1 LAKQTSQTRRQ
12 AESSSPPLIPLSRP
26 WIGPEEKAAVI
37 EVLESGMLAQGPR
50 VAALEAAFMKVTGAR
65 HAIATSSGT
74 TGLHLA
80 LLAHGI
86 GPGDEVITSPF
97 TFIASVNAILF
108 TGAKP
113 VFADI
118 EEASFNIDPKRLEAA
133 ITPRTKAVMPVHL
146 YGQPCDMD
154 EICAIAHKHGV
165 VLLEDAAQAV
175 GATYRGGHVGA
186 FGTAVFSLYATK
198 NVMSGEGGMI
208 TTDADD
214 VADRARLLRNHG
226 MRNRYEYEMLGYN
239 FRLTDVLAAIGLA
252 QLGRMDEATRRRRSN
267 AAYLSAHLH
276 GIGTPVEKEGRQHVW
291 HQYTVR
297 LPEGVARHEAIRRLG
312 ADGIGT
318 GVFYPRG
325 AHRFPHVQAQAGD
338 FDMPVTDRVA
348 ASVLSLPVHPL
359 LGQSDLVR
367 IVAAVNSL

>member
-1 LAKQTSQTRRQ
+1 MAKPTTQTHRQ
-12 AESSSPPLIPLSRP
+12 AESSSSPLIPLSRP
-26 WIGPEEKAAVI
+26 WIGPEEKAAVL

-50 VAALEAAFMKVTGAR
+50 VAALEEAFTRFTGAR

-80 LLAHGI
+80 MLAHGI

-118 EEASFNIDPKRLEAA
+118 EEASFNIDPSKLESA
-133 ITPRTKAVMPVHL
+133 ITPRTKALMPVHL

-154 EICAIAHKHGV
+154 EITDIARRHSLI
-165 VLLEDAAQAV
+165 LLEDAAQAV
-175 GATYRGGHVGA
+175 GATYGDRHVGT
-186 FGTAVFSLYATK
+186 FGTAIFSLYATK
-198 NVMSGEGGMI
+198 NVMTGEGGMI
-208 TTDADD
+208 TTESDQ
-214 VADRARLLRNHG
+214 VADKARLLRNHG

-252 QLGRMDEATRRRRSN
+252 QLGRMDEATRRRRAN
-267 AAYLSAHLH
+267 AAYLSANIRSV
-276 GIGTPVEKEGRQHVW
+276 GIPVVKEGRSHVW

-297 LPEGVARHEAIRRLG
+297 LPRGLDRHDAVSRLNEA
-312 ADGIGT
+312 GIGT
-318 GVFYPRG
+318 GVFYPLG
-325 AHRFPHVQAQAGD
+325 AHRFPHIQTEVGD
-338 FDMPVTDRVA
+338 VDLPVTDKVA
-348 ASVLSLPVHPL
+348 ASVVSLPVHPL
-359 LGQSDLVR
+359 LDQTDLER
-367 IVAAVNSL
+367 IAAAVNSL

>member
-1 LAKQTSQTRRQ
+1 LAKQTSHAQRQ
-12 AESSSPPLIPLSRP
+12 ADPTSPPLIPISRP
-26 WIGPEEKAAVI
+26 WIGPEEEAAVV
-37 EVLESGMLAQGPR
+37 EVLRSGMLAQGPR
-50 VAALEAAFMKVTGAR
+50 VAALEDAFTRMTGAR

-118 EEASFNIDPKRLEAA
+118 EEATFNIAPEQIEAA

-154 EICAIAHKHGV
+154 EICDIARRHRV

-175 GATYRGGHVGA
+175 GATYRGRQVGD

-198 NVMSGEGGMI
+198 NVMTGEGGII
-208 TTDADD
+208 TTDSDQ

-226 MRNRYEYEMLGYN
+226 MRNRYDYEMLGYN

-252 QLGRMDEATRRRRSN
+252 QFGRIGEATRRRRAN
-267 AAYLSAHLH
+267 ASYLSAHLRRV
-276 GIGTPVEKEGRQHVW
+276 GVPVVKEGREHVW

-297 LPEGVARHEAIRRLG
+297 LPGQADPQDVARRLLEN
-312 ADGIGT
+312 GIGT

-325 AHRFPHVQAQAGD
+325 AHRFPHVEAVTGAIE
-338 FDMPVTDRVA
+338 MPVTDRVA
-348 ASVLSLPVHPL
+348 ASVLSIPVHPL
-359 LGQSDLVR
+359 LEKSDLER
-367 IVAAVNSL
+367 ITAAVNSL

>member
-1 LAKQTSQTRRQ
+1 MAKQTTQAHFQT
-12 AESSSPPLIPLSRP
+12 ESSSSPLIPLSRP

-50 VAALEAAFMKVTGAR
+50 VAALEEAFTGVTGAR

-80 LLAHGI
+80 LLAHGV

-118 EEASFNIDPKRLEAA
+118 DEATFNIDPARLEAA
-133 ITPRTKAVMPVHL
+133 ITSRTKAVMPVHI

-154 EICAIAHKHGV
+154 EISTIAQRRGV
-165 VLLEDAAQAV
+165 ILLEDAAQAV
-175 GATYRGGHVGA
+175 GATYRGRHVGT

-198 NVMSGEGGMI
+198 NVMTGEGGMI
-208 TTDADD
+208 TTESDE

-239 FRLTDVLAAIGLA
+239 FRLTDLLAAIGIV
-252 QLGRMDEATRRRRSN
+252 QLGRLEEATRRRRSN
-267 AAYLSAHLH
+267 ADYLNAHLR
-276 GIGTPVEKEGRQHVW
+276 GVRTPVVKEGRDHVW
-291 HQYTVR
+291 HQYTVM
-297 LPEGVARHEAIRRLG
+297 LPQGADRSDVVRRLS
-312 ADGIGT
+312 AAGIGT
-318 GVFYPRG
+318 GVFYPLG
-325 AHRFPHVQAQAGD
+325 AHRFPHIQAETGD
-338 FDMPVTDRVA
+338 VDLPVTDRVA

-359 LGQSDLVR
+359 LEPSDLER
-367 IVAAVNSL
+367 IAAAVNSL